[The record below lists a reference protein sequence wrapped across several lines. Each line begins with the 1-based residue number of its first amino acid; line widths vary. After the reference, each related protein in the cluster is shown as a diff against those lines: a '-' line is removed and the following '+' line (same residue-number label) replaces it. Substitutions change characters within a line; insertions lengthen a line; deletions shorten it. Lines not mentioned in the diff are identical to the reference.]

1 MKIDSSS
8 SQPSNRAN
16 RARRPAASRA
26 DASTGAGAERRDAIV
41 LSDQAR
47 NVVQLPQQSIDRAQL
62 VSQLRQQVDAGTYRP
77 DAEAVARRIVEQFG
91 S

>member
-8 SQPSNRAN
+8 SQPPNRAN
-16 RARRPAASRA
+16 RTGRPAASRG
-26 DASTGAGAERRDAIV
+26 DASTGPSTERRDAIQ

-62 VSQLRQQVDAGTYRP
+62 VANLRQQVNAGTYRP